1 MLSFFFVENLI
12 LRSHPPSIK
21 IIIVWHIGLVIFLRG
36 KHQECLPNYINTF
49 AFDNLLPTF
58 FVAGDAFHNFESLAM
73 SRFFGWDF
81 FTSLLFSCFEEI
93 DPVSCSG
100 TGWRKGL
107 NIQSRARLL
116 HRGLTSKRVRKLVTK
131 TLGVDRTIQ
140 LNRIY
145 WRTARILKVKEHE
158 ICQLQ
163 RKCVLG
169 WKNYLIQWNE
179 ILFTVMQEMP
189 SACVGQPL
197 LIWWVLMKDW

>member
-93 DPVSCSG
+93 DPVFCSG

-107 NIQSRARLL
+107 NIQRRARLL

-131 TLGVDRTIQ
+131 RLGADRTIQ

-145 WRTARILKVKEHE
+145 WRTARILKVKEHD
-158 ICQLQ
+158 ICQLE
-163 RKCVLG
+163 RKMSPWVKELSYPI
-169 WKNYLIQWNE
+169 KWN
-179 ILFTVMQEMP
+179 IGHRHAGNAICL
-189 SACVGQPL
+189 
-197 LIWWVLMKDW
+197 

>member
-1 MLSFFFVENLI
+1 ML
-12 LRSHPPSIK
+12 
-21 IIIVWHIGLVIFLRG
+21 
-36 KHQECLPNYINTF
+36 
-49 AFDNLLPTF
+49 
-58 FVAGDAFHNFESLAM
+58 FHNFESLPM

-81 FTSLLFSCFEEI
+81 FTSLVFSCFEEI
-93 DPVSCSG
+93 DPVSCWD
-100 TGWRKGL
+100 TGWRNIQFGFHSWSWNWSWR

-131 TLGVDRTIQ
+131 TLGADRTIQ

-158 ICQLQ
+158 ICQLE
-163 RKCVLG
+163 RKMSPWV
-169 WKNYLIQWNE
+169 KEQSYPIKWN
-179 ILFTVMQEMP
+179 IVMQEMP